1 MLECLGLSKFQA
13 HFMKTGNCDR
23 MKLLEKATAGNEVYC
38 MNQSERRQY
47 LIRSLCDERAQ
58 YRRMEIPSGKKEQD
72 DLLRALMNVREPE
85 KISEEFLKI
94 QDAYLQEEQSK
105 RVLIDVSGSL
115 RFL

>member
-1 MLECLGLSKFQA
+1 
-13 HFMKTGNCDR
+13 
-23 MKLLEKATAGNEVYC
+23 

-94 QDAYLQEEQSK
+94 QDAYLQEEQST
-105 RVLIDVSGSL
+105 RVLTDVSGLTPVSL
-115 RFL
+115 DPRMVLWHTGIFYCCL